1 MSAPSACKLCAQTA
15 HIQAS
20 EAPLKEQ
27 ENWKR
32 VSCAMNAGTV
42 HSSLSFPPSLFHVC
56 VDSVESPGKIAY
68 PTFQLLKNAIKLS
81 KNT

>member
-1 MSAPSACKLCAQTA
+1 MRARPCAHAA
-15 HIQAS
+15 HTKGVAMQAT
-20 EAPLKEQ
+20 PVKEQ

-32 VSCAMNAGTV
+32 ISCAMNAGTV

-56 VDSVESPGKIAY
+56 VDSIESPGKIAY
-68 PTFQLLKNAIKLS
+68 PTFQLLKNVIKLS